1 MNHKEHIMKVIKLN
15 LKLEWLDQIYVVI
28 VMHTCIHVK
37 ETIEVTKKAG
47 KGTAP
52 NNRIKKVT
60 FKNFTPFINC
70 ISRIKNTQAD
80 DAHDIDVVMPMYNLI
95 EYTKNYSKTS
105 GNLWR
110 FY

>member
-15 LKLEWLDQIYVVI
+15 LKLRSNLCDYSDAY
-28 VMHTCIHVK
+28 IHVK
-37 ETIEVTKKAG
+37 ETIEVTKKAA
-47 KGTAP
+47 KGAAP

-60 FKNFTPFINC
+60 FKNCTPFVNC
-70 ISRIKNTQAD
+70 ISRINNTQTD

-95 EYTKNYSKTS
+95 EYSKNYSKTS
-105 GNLWR
+105 ENVWQ